1 MLAFHSEPSLK
12 SAVMDRL
19 REHRRLDQIVQGVYF
34 ENGKGC
40 HLGCLTHFE
49 SNTHDAAARLFG
61 IEPRIGYWLEAV
73 FEGLPKGDCERWVL
87 ESTEAI
93 PCGADLSLCHHH
105 LSAWLLGE
113 SGFLKIVD
121 ENRDAIEQVRGLHVR
136 AASGEVITADEWSAA
151 RSAAESAARSA
162 AWSAARSAAR
172 SAAESAAESAA
183 WSAAE
188 SAAWNEIAAKSIE
201 IFAAAPVHREPSQLS
216 QCVADELCARRLWC
230 GDSVKVLA

>member
-151 RSAAESAARSA
+151 MSAAR
-162 AWSAARSAAR
+162 
-172 SAAESAAESAA
+172 SAA